1 MLEETIDSPAELLE
15 QVRAQ
20 RAATRV
26 QRHAYWL
33 PLLLFGTLVCASAP
47 MYVTDPVAPGGQ
59 GGFTSITSSSMWLTG
74 LGGFSGLPG
83 QSAPDTRG
91 VYWIVGLLICALFTG
106 VWYRWH
112 ATLTGLGTRV
122 RLPLLVW
129 ILATLGVVALS
140 IASFAAISWAWP
152 ATLRGT
158 SALLVV
164 AAGLLV
170 LSRVE
175 RSRLLTAIALAYTV
189 AACLGVLY
197 NPENLLYRLLS
208 AFGVADQS
216 MPFAIGG
223 TVNVLLPGAVLLL
236 GALVAVGVDL
246 RRR

>member
-1 MLEETIDSPAELLE
+1 MSEETTDSPAELLE

-20 RAATRV
+20 RATTRA
-26 QRHAYWL
+26 QRQAYWL
-33 PLLLFGTLVCASAP
+33 PLLLFGILACASAP
-47 MYVTDPVAPGGQ
+47 MYVTDPVAPSGQ
-59 GGFTSITSSSMWLTG
+59 DGFTSSSPWLLG
-74 LGGFSGLPG
+74 LGGFSGFPG

-91 VYWIVGLLICALFTG
+91 VYWLVGLLICALFTG

-129 ILATLGVVALS
+129 VLGTIGVVAVSLVS
-140 IASFAAISWAWP
+140 VAAILWAWP

-158 SALLVV
+158 SALLVIV
-164 AAGLLV
+164 AGLLV

-175 RSRLLTAIALAYTV
+175 RSALLTAITVVYTV
-189 AACLGVLY
+189 AACLGVFY

-208 AFGVADQS
+208 AFGVEDQS
-216 MPFAIGG
+216 MPFTIGG
-223 TVNVLLPGAVLLL
+223 TVNVLLPGAVLLV
-236 GALVAVGVDL
+236 GALVAVSADL